1 MGTAR
6 TTLNTE
12 HGMKFDDLKN
22 ELDLMEFNSGD
33 ADTSGMNGW
42 AVPWSDLMMVMFVL
56 FVVLFIYSQS
66 KENIKVI
73 FEGNAQSQVAVNP
86 TDELIEMISFHREAM
101 SSSARVIMS
110 PEDVLYR
117 SDDGAVSMREEN
129 GELKIVM
136 RGSAFFAPGRSS
148 LEPKTRQYLAEVA
161 DEMGVSNRAIHIV
174 GHTDD
179 SDAARAG
186 KDSLFELSATR
197 AARVAA
203 YLINQ
208 KSIDPVRII
217 VSGRGGSAPE
227 LPDDMGKVEGNNRR
241 VEIVVINTDVKSQ

>member
-1 MGTAR
+1 
-6 TTLNTE
+6 
-12 HGMKFDDLKN
+12 MKFDDLKC
-22 ELDLMEFNSGD
+22 ELDLIEFKSGD
-33 ADTSGMNGW
+33 TDTSGMNGW

-86 TDELIEMISFHREAM
+86 ADELIEMISFHREAM
-101 SSSARVIMS
+101 SSSARVVMS

-117 SDDGAVSMREEN
+117 SDDGAVSMKEED

-136 RGSAFFAPGRSS
+136 RGNAFFAPGKSIF
-148 LEPKTRQYLAEVA
+148 EPKTRQYLAEVA
-161 DEMGVSNRAIHIV
+161 EVLKTSNHAIHIV
-174 GHTDD
+174 GHTDS

-186 KDSLFELSATR
+186 KESAFALSAAR
-197 AARVAA
+197 AAKVAE

-208 KSIDPVRII
+208 KTIDPVRII
-217 VSGRGGSAPE
+217 VSGRGGAAPE
-227 LPDDMGKVEGNNRR
+227 LPGDMGEVQGNNRR
-241 VEIVVINTDVKSQ
+241 VEIVVINTDVNAK

>member
-1 MGTAR
+1 
-6 TTLNTE
+6 
-12 HGMKFDDLKN
+12 MKFDDLKH
-22 ELDLMEFNSGD
+22 ELELMEFNSGD
-33 ADTSGMNGW
+33 SDTSGMNGW

-86 TDELIEMISFHREAM
+86 ADELVEMISFHREAM
-101 SSSARVIMS
+101 SSSARVVMS

-117 SDDGAVSMREEN
+117 SDDGAVSMKEED

-136 RGSAFFAPGRSS
+136 RGNAFFAPGKSS
-148 LEPKTRQYLAEVA
+148 FELKTRQYLDEVAEVLKT
-161 DEMGVSNRAIHIV
+161 STHAIHIV
-174 GHTDD
+174 GHTDS
-179 SDAARAG
+179 SDAAQAG
-186 KDSLFELSATR
+186 RESVFELSATR
-197 AARVAA
+197 AAKVAE
-203 YLINQ
+203 YFINQ

-227 LPDDMGKVEGNNRR
+227 LPGDMGKVQGNNRR
-241 VEIVVINTDVKSQ
+241 VEIVVINTDVNAK

>member
-1 MGTAR
+1 
-6 TTLNTE
+6 
-12 HGMKFDDLKN
+12 MKFDEMKC
-22 ELDLMEFNSGD
+22 ELDLMEFKSGD

-73 FEGNAQSQVAVNP
+73 FEGNAQSEVAMNP
-86 TDELIEMISFHREAM
+86 ADGLIEMISFHRDAM
-101 SSSARVIMS
+101 SSSARVIMT

-117 SDDGAVSMREEN
+117 SDDGAVSMKEED

-136 RGSAFFAPGRSS
+136 RGNAFFAPGQNIF
-148 LEPKTRQYLAEVA
+148 EDKTRQYLAEVA
-161 DEMGVSNRAIHIV
+161 EVLKTSKHAIHII
-174 GHTDD
+174 GHTDA
-179 SDAARAG
+179 SDAAKVGAQN
-186 KDSLFELSATR
+186 SFELSARR
-197 AARVAA
+197 AAKVAEF
-203 YLINQ
+203 LINT

-217 VSGRGGSAPE
+217 VSGRGGVAPE

-241 VEIVVINTDVKSQ
+241 VEIVVINTDVSAQ

>member
-1 MGTAR
+1 
-6 TTLNTE
+6 
-12 HGMKFDDLKN
+12 MKFDEMKC

-73 FEGNAQSQVAVNP
+73 FEGNAQSEVAMNP
-86 TDELIEMISFHREAM
+86 ADGLIEMISFHREAM
-101 SSSARVIMS
+101 SSSARVVMT

-117 SDDGAVSMREEN
+117 SNDGAVSMKEES

-136 RGSAFFAPGRSS
+136 RGSAFFTPGQTVFGA
-148 LEPKTRQYLAEVA
+148 KTSKYLAEVA
-161 DEMGVSNRAIHIV
+161 EVLKTSKHAIHII
-174 GHTDD
+174 GHTDA
-179 SDAARAG
+179 SDADKVGTQNA
-186 KDSLFELSATR
+186 FELSARR
-197 AARVAA
+197 AAKVAE
-203 YLINQ
+203 YLINT

-217 VSGRGGSAPE
+217 VSGRGGVAPE
-227 LPDDMGKVEGNNRR
+227 LPDDMGEVEGNNRR
-241 VEIVVINTDVKSQ
+241 VEIVVINTDVNAQ